1 MALEPK
7 YDYIDDLNP
16 SIPDG
21 ASDFIDEGDDNIRG
35 IKSSIK
41 GSLPNLGQA
50 AVTSTAAELNQLA
63 GNTVGGSTVGDIV
76 TNDDTQTLTNKTLTD
91 PTING
96 PVINGPVINGAV
108 TGTAPKVLLNQK
120 VIEIGDW
127 NMDADTS
134 VSVAHGLTYANIRSV
149 IALIRDDADT
159 SVIDF
164 ASALNNNN
172 ATSSGNL
179 ACQTTNVVLTRD
191 LGGAFDN
198 TNYDSTSYNRG
209 WITILYVD

>member
-16 SIPDG
+16 AIPDG

-50 AVTSTAAELNQLA
+50 AVISTAAELNQLA

-96 PVINGPVINGAV
+96 AVINGAV

-127 NMDADTS
+127 NMVTTTT
-134 VSVAHGLTYANIRSV
+134 VLVAHGLTTSKIRAVSV
-149 IALIRDDADT
+149 LIRDDSNT
-159 SVIDF
+159 NYSDF
-164 ASALNNNN
+164 SAFDSGPG
-172 ATSSGNL
+172 ATTNGTIT
-179 ACQTTNVVLTRD
+179 CQTTNVNISRSAA
-191 LGGAFDN
+191 GSFDS

>member
-35 IKSSIK
+35 IKSATK
-41 GSLPNLGQA
+41 GSFPNLGQA

-91 PTING
+91 PT
-96 PVINGPVINGAV
+96 INGAV

-159 SVIDF
+159 SVVDF
-164 ASALNNNN
+164 ASALNNNS

-191 LGGAFDN
+191 LGGAFDS
-198 TNYDSTSYNRG
+198 TNYNSTSYNRG

>member
-50 AVTSTAAELNQLA
+50 AVISTAAELNQLA

-91 PTING
+91 PT
-96 PVINGPVINGAV
+96 INGAV

-159 SVIDF
+159 SVVDF
-164 ASALNNNN
+164 ASALNNNS

-191 LGGAFDN
+191 LGGAFDS
-198 TNYDSTSYNRG
+198 TNYNSTSYNRG